1 MTFDPDVLV
10 WSTTT
15 WWILIQRLADRLER
29 SDPRFDRLRFLS
41 MAWEVFIGERLRP
54 VTGPDPRD

>member
-10 WSTTT
+10 WSSTT

-29 SDPRFDRLRFLS
+29 LDPLFNRQHFLAV
-41 MAWEVFIGERLRP
+41 AWDVFIGERLRP
-54 VTGPDPRD
+54 VLGPDPRD